1 MLSLRPRVPEK
12 VFSLDLDEGL
22 IEKAIEDFYIIH
34 WW

>member
-1 MLSLRPRVPEK
+1 MLNLRLRALEK
-12 VFSLDLDEGL
+12 GFSLDLDEGL